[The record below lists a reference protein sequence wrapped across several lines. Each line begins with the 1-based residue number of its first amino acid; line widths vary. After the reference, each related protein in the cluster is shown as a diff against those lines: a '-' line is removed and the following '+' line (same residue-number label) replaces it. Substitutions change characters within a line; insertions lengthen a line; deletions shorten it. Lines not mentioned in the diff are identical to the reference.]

1 MKYWKVMSKEFEE
14 IQKVYEEI
22 NSEFIK
28 NPQFNTKETRNYT
41 IHKLLFQ
48 LEASLSV
55 AGLRIICDE
64 TNNSPEVMDNNQMI
78 ARVEWRYNKFDQTIH
93 YVDLEFGT
101 TKQ

>member
-1 MKYWKVMSKEFEE
+1 MSKEIEE

-28 NPQFNTKETRNYT
+28 NPQFNTKETRHYT
-41 IHKLLFQ
+41 MHKLLFQ
-48 LEASLSV
+48 LEASLNV
-55 AGLRIICDE
+55 AGLIITCDE
-64 TNNSPEVMDNNQMI
+64 TNNSPKVIDNNQMI

-101 TKQ
+101 TKK